1 MDHAP
6 VTRPDDRV
14 PLSRQV
20 AWGFG
25 GVADNFAMNAI
36 NALCLLIYTTH
47 FKMPPVLAGIALF
60 IPRLFDALSDPI
72 AGNIS
77 DNTKSRWGRRRP
89 YMFVGAIFS
98 GLLLPFFWT
107 LPGLGSVEATD
118 WYRNIPFLYVTILL
132 TFHQAV
138 AYTLF
143 VVPYTALGFE
153 MTNDYDERTRVISWR
168 MYIGLLASMSTPWFY
183 WLCQWRGP
191 ATQGVDAG
199 IAAWITRLGARTSS
213 LADTYLLRGF
223 PDEGVGAFWVCVIV
237 GVIVI
242 VTGLIPTILCRER
255 TDVQSQKTIPI
266 VAAFRET
273 FANRPFRILFVAYVI
288 IITGLFTSGGL
299 VNFVTIYHVFA
310 GNKTLASWL
319 GGVCGT
325 VGALTSYASMFIIA
339 NVSRRWN
346 KREAMLAG
354 IGFALLGAIG
364 SWFAL
369 SPGQGYWLIATTFVS
384 CLGLQGCWLMVDSM
398 TADICDADELQ
409 TGLRRE
415 GMFGA
420 VKGFA
425 LKVALSITSL
435 FGGFMLKFAGFDE
448 KTADKVGI
456 SHAVGITMKTMVVS
470 FQVVAFVIA
479 MAILFWY
486 PISRKRAVETRRLL
500 DERRRSDGALP

>member
-1 MDHAP
+1 M
-6 VTRPDDRV
+6 RPEDRV
-14 PLSRQV
+14 PLSRRI

-36 NALCLLIYTTH
+36 NALCLLIYVTY
-47 FKMPPVLAGIALF
+47 FKMPPELAGIALF
-60 IPRLFDALSDPI
+60 IPRLFDAISDPL
-72 AGNIS
+72 AGNLS

-89 YMFVGAIFS
+89 YMFFGALLS
-98 GLLLPFFWT
+98 GLLLPFFWL
-107 LPGLGSVEATD
+107 LPGLSSVEETV
-118 WYRNIPFLYVTILL
+118 WYRNIPFLYVTALI

-191 ATQGVDAG
+191 ATQGLDAG
-199 IAAWITRLGARTSS
+199 VAAWLEGLGRRMSS
-213 LADTYLLRGF
+213 LADSHLLRGF
-223 PDEGVGAFWVCVIV
+223 PNEGVGAFWVCVLV

-242 VTGLIPTILCRER
+242 VTGLIPTFMCRER
-255 TDVQSQKTIPI
+255 LDVQSQKTIPI

-273 FANRPFRILFVAYVI
+273 FANGPFRILFVAYVI

-299 VNFVTIYHVFA
+299 VNFVTIYHVFS
-310 GNKTLASWL
+310 GNKELAGWL
-319 GGVCGT
+319 GGICGT
-325 VGALTSYASMFIIA
+325 VGALTSYASMFLIA
-339 NVSRRWN
+339 HVSRRWN

-354 IGFALLGAIG
+354 IGFALAGAIG

-369 SPGQGYWLIATTFVS
+369 SPGLGYWMIATTFVS

-398 TADICDADELQ
+398 TADICDADELH

-425 LKVALSITSL
+425 LKVALSVTSL
-435 FGGFMLKFAGFDE
+435 FGGYMLKLSGFDQ
-448 KTADKVGI
+448 KTADSAGLP
-456 SHAVGITMKTMVVS
+456 HAVGVTMKGMVVG
-470 FQVVAFVIA
+470 FQVVAFVAAI
-479 MAILFWY
+479 AILLWY
-486 PISRKRAVETRRLL
+486 PISRARAAETRRLL
-500 DERRRSDGALP
+500 DERRRVRPSVP